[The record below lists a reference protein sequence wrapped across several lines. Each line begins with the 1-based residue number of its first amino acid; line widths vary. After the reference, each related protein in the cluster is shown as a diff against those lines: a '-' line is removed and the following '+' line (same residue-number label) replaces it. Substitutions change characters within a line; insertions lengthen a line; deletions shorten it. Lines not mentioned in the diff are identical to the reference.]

1 MSKNKAPKRD
11 NVYMQIEKFGDRE
24 PYLLQ
29 VPEHYRLILDNLMAN
44 EEDKDHRSCKAVLK
58 IFCEEFMALDE
69 DEQDKVETLINSRI
83 RQLDT
88 IYDLLEIM
96 MQRDKYYVLLGVD
109 TKQKLGE
116 FHIFAAR
123 RNEPGSWIAKKD
135 YSEARQVGLRIKNL
149 ERGVFFGN
157 AYVGRYRCLAETDE

>member
-1 MSKNKAPKRD
+1 MSKNKKQNQEP
-11 NVYMQIEKFGDRE
+11 VYMQIEKFGDRE

-29 VPEHYRLILDNLMAN
+29 VPEHYRLILDKLMAN

-58 IFCEEFMALDE
+58 IFCEEFMTLDE

-123 RNEPGSWIAKKD
+123 RSNPDSWIAKSD
-135 YSEARQVGLRIKNL
+135 YADAKTVAKRIKNT
-149 ERGVFFGN
+149 EQGVFYQN
-157 AYVGRYRCLAETDE
+157 AYVGRYCNLTKEE

>member
-1 MSKNKAPKRD
+1 MSKTKKQKQD
-11 NVYMQIEKFGDRE
+11 NVFMQIERFANKE

-29 VPEHYRLILDNLMAN
+29 VPENIGPILDKLMRD
-44 EEDKDHRSCKAVLK
+44 EDLHDHRNSKAVLK
-58 IFCEEFMALDE
+58 IFCEEFMALDDE
-69 DEQDKVETLINSRI
+69 DQRKVETLINCKI
-83 RQLDT
+83 RPIET

-123 RNEPGSWIAKKD
+123 RSNPDSWIAKSD
-135 YSEARQVGLRIKNL
+135 YADAKQVGRQIKHIEKGEFYRND
-149 ERGVFFGN
+149 
-157 AYVGRYRCLAETDE
+157 YVGRYCKLEMDE

>member
-1 MSKNKAPKRD
+1 
-11 NVYMQIEKFGDRE
+11 
-24 PYLLQ
+24 
-29 VPEHYRLILDNLMAN
+29 
-44 EEDKDHRSCKAVLK
+44 
-58 IFCEEFMALDE
+58 MALDE

-123 RNEPGSWIAKKD
+123 RDNPDSLIAKAD
-135 YSEARQVGLRIKNL
+135 YSDAKQVGPANQ
-149 ERGVFFGN
+149 
-157 AYVGRYRCLAETDE
+157 AYRKR

>member
-29 VPEHYRLILDNLMAN
+29 VPEHYRLILDKLMAN

-123 RNEPGSWIAKKD
+123 RSNPDSWIAKSD
-135 YSEARQVGLRIKNL
+135 YADAKQVGRQIKQIEKGEFYRND
-149 ERGVFFGN
+149 
-157 AYVGRYRCLAETDE
+157 YVGRYCCLTKEG

>member
-1 MSKNKAPKRD
+1 MSKTKKQKQD
-11 NVYMQIEKFGDRE
+11 NVFMQIERFANKE

-29 VPEHYRLILDNLMAN
+29 VPENIGPILDKLMRD
-44 EEDKDHRSCKAVLK
+44 EDLHDHRNSKAVLK
-58 IFCEEFMALDE
+58 ILCEEFMALDE

-109 TKQKLGE
+109 TKQKPGE

-123 RNEPGSWIAKKD
+123 RSNPDSWIAQKD
-135 YSEARQVGLRIKNL
+135 FSEAKIVAKRVKQIEK
-149 ERGVFFGN
+149 GVF
-157 AYVGRYRCLAETDE
+157 YRDDYIGRYCSLEKEE

>member
-1 MSKNKAPKRD
+1 
-11 NVYMQIEKFGDRE
+11 MQIERFANKE

-29 VPEHYRLILDNLMAN
+29 VPENIGPILDKLMR
-44 EEDKDHRSCKAVLK
+44 DDDVKDHRSCKAVLK

-69 DEQDKVETLINSRI
+69 DEQDKVETLINYRI

-123 RNEPGSWIAKKD
+123 RSNPDSWIAKSD
-135 YSEARQVGLRIKNL
+135 YADAKQVGRQTKQIEKGEFYRND
-149 ERGVFFGN
+149 
-157 AYVGRYRCLAETDE
+157 YVGRYCKLERDE

>member
-1 MSKNKAPKRD
+1 
-11 NVYMQIEKFGDRE
+11 MQIERFANKE

-29 VPEHYRLILDNLMAN
+29 VPENIGPILDKLMR
-44 EEDKDHRSCKAVLK
+44 DDDVKDHRSCKAVLK

-123 RNEPGSWIAKKD
+123 RSNPDSWIAKSD
-135 YSEARQVGLRIKNL
+135 YADAKQVAQRIKQI
-149 ERGVFFGN
+149 EKGVFYRN
-157 AYVGRYRCLAETDE
+157 DYVGRYRCFTETDD

>member
-1 MSKNKAPKRD
+1 
-11 NVYMQIEKFGDRE
+11 MQIERFANKE

-29 VPEHYRLILDNLMAN
+29 VPENIGPILDKLMR
-44 EEDKDHRSCKAVLK
+44 DDDVKDHRSCKAVLK

-123 RNEPGSWIAKKD
+123 RSNPDSWIAKSD
-135 YSEARQVGLRIKNL
+135 YADAKQVAQRIKQI
-149 ERGVFFGN
+149 EKGVFYRN
-157 AYVGRYRCLAETDE
+157 DYVGRYCKLERDE